1 MLQIP
6 RIQGITLSL
15 ITQTSGCGV
24 LLDEGKNF
32 PQQRVFVPGFLT
44 VVITQSDLHKP
55 LTLKFC

>member
-1 MLQIP
+1 M
-6 RIQGITLSL
+6 
-15 ITQTSGCGV
+15 SGCGV

-32 PQQRVFVPGFLT
+32 PQQRVFVTRFLT